1 MSWEVPRWSLGV
13 TWRRGGPSPNLY
25 IQNPDQSVL
34 QPVWAFLF
42 CFYILG
48 TPTETFFRYVRYVR
62 PFVLAFD
69 RNGGARFGGAGGGA
83 GPHRFDQMQNESIFF
98 NFWRRAAH
106 RRQKSK
112 KMRNENFWS
121 RAQIK
126 VQVMTMISVQ
136 FSSKSELS
144 SGIFDPVKVCEK
156 VSVRVPLSKMPSW
169 IQNRNRHVC
178 MALEQLVAFVI
189 ELLNLSRKKLKLT
202 MFRRMPLGS
211 AR

>member
-1 MSWEVPRWSLGV
+1 MIDYGAAIDSVQFSSKSELSLRFFG
-13 TWRRGGPSPNLY
+13 RLK
-25 IQNPDQSVL
+25 
-34 QPVWAFLF
+34 FLV
-42 CFYILG
+42 I
-48 TPTETFFRYVRYVR
+48 FRSFVRSFVR
-62 PFVLAFD
+62 SLVRSFGRSFLAFD
-69 RNGGARFGGAGGGA
+69 RNGGARFGGARGRA